1 MEERNKV
8 SVLEE
13 SLRIK
18 DQNLRRTESEIDSI
32 NFRNKQLEHRVSSLQ
47 DDLQNFSKPKGGANK
62 SSKSNPSTGNHQI
75 DPIIFEDFQKKIIE
89 CAQLSSTVL
98 FLIEYFKHVI
108 LMQDVL

>member
-1 MEERNKV
+1 MKNAVVEERNKV
-8 SVLEE
+8 SVLQE

-47 DDLQNFSKPKGGANK
+47 DDLQNLHKPKGGANK
-62 SSKSNPSTGNHQI
+62 SSKSNPSAANHQI

-89 CAQLSSTVL
+89 CAQLSSTV
-98 FLIEYFKHVI
+98 FAFYIYI
-108 LMQDVL
+108 